1 MAQVKFYKVTSLP
14 GTPVANAVYFVYTGE
29 TVDGDPVA
37 EMYVT
42 DSSGGV
48 KAVANTDIINALII
62 AQLSAMSN
70 MELVADITVRD
81 ALTPTANMMALVADA
96 TGDGTVT
103 AGAALYFY
111 NFGTTTWSKVA
122 EYESMDVTVT
132 WASISGKPS
141 SSTADIDDAVSK
153 KHTHGNIAV
162 LNDLADDGSGNLQY
176 DGNTIYSAE
185 WLTNNW

>member
-1 MAQVKFYKVTSLP
+1 MAQVKFFKVTSLP

-29 TVDGDPVA
+29 TVDGDAVT

-48 KAVANTDIINALII
+48 KAVANTDVINALIMD
-62 AQLSAMSN
+62 ALASVNN
-70 MELVADITVRD
+70 MQLVADIAARD
-81 ALTPTANMMALVADA
+81 ALTPTQNIMALVADA
-96 TGDGTVT
+96 SADADVT

-111 NFGTTTWSKVA
+111 DFGNTDWIKVA

-185 WLTNNW
+185 WGTNNW